1 MDALPPAGGTVRD
14 VFYQLMRDAG
24 CRVMFGNPGST
35 ELPMF
40 RGFPGDMHY
49 VLGLQE
55 ACVVGMADGY
65 AQASGSAAFVNL
77 HSAAGVGNAMGAIYT
92 AFKNQT
98 PLVVVAG
105 QQYRALHPFDPY
117 LFSRQVTELPRPYVK
132 YCIEPARAQDVP
144 LAVARAW
151 QTAMQ
156 HPRGPVMVSVPADD
170 WDQPCAAPPRLA
182 GFRDIRPAADGIAA
196 LRDAIGDSERIA
208 MVVGAAVDR
217 DGAWEQVVR
226 LAEACQASVFAAPM
240 SARGSFPED
249 HALFQGFLPAAG
261 TQLRERLAGHGLVLV
276 VGAPAFAYHVPRG
289 SEGSHVPEGARLAVL
304 TDDPEAAASVPEGLS
319 VLGGIRLALEDLLQH
334 LPQRHRTPP
343 APRTPVPEVAA
354 TDPLSAAYVLQ
365 ALARLRRPSDIVVEE
380 APTAR
385 PWMQQYLPTTRP
397 GTFFTMASG
406 GLGFG
411 MPAAVG
417 IALAQRDRRVIAL
430 IGDGSS
436 MYSIQSLWSAAQLGL
451 DVTFVVLNNGGYAAM
466 KRHAGLLGFSP
477 GEKVVG
483 IEVPG
488 IRYDQLAV
496 AQGCPGER
504 VTDAQGLHAG
514 LEAAL
519 ARKGPSLLEVVI
531 G

>member
-14 VFYQLMRDAG
+14 AFYQLMRDAG

-65 AQASGSAAFVNL
+65 AQASGNAAFVNL

-98 PLVVVAG
+98 PLVIVAG

-144 LAVARAW
+144 LAIARAW

-182 GFRDIRPAADGIAA
+182 GYRDIRPAADGIDA
-196 LRDAIGDSERIA
+196 LRDAIGKSERIA
-208 MVVGAAVDR
+208 IVVGAAVDR

-226 LAEACQASVFAAPM
+226 LAEACQAGVFAAPM

-249 HALFQGFLPAAG
+249 HALFRGFLPAAG
-261 TQLRERLAGHGLVLV
+261 AQLRERLAGHDLVLV

-289 SEGSHVPEGARLAVL
+289 TEGSHVPEGARLAVL

-319 VLGGIRLALEDLLQH
+319 VLGGIRLALEDLLQD
-334 LPQRHRTPP
+334 LLQRPRHAP
-343 APRTPVPEVAA
+343 APRPAPPEVSA
-354 TDPLSAAYVLQ
+354 TDPLSTAYVL
-365 ALARLRRPSDIVVEE
+365 
-380 APTAR
+380 
-385 PWMQQYLPTTRP
+385 
-397 GTFFTMASG
+397 
-406 GLGFG
+406 
-411 MPAAVG
+411 
-417 IALAQRDRRVIAL
+417 
-430 IGDGSS
+430 GSPRF
-436 MYSIQSLWSAAQLGL
+436 QC
-451 DVTFVVLNNGGYAAM
+451 N
-466 KRHAGLLGFSP
+466 K
-477 GEKVVG
+477 
-483 IEVPG
+483 
-488 IRYDQLAV
+488 
-496 AQGCPGER
+496 
-504 VTDAQGLHAG
+504 
-514 LEAAL
+514 
-519 ARKGPSLLEVVI
+519 
-531 G
+531 

>member
-14 VFYQLMRDAG
+14 AFYQLMRDAG

-65 AQASGSAAFVNL
+65 AQASGNAAFVNL

-98 PLVVVAG
+98 PLVIVAG

-144 LAVARAW
+144 LAIARAW

-182 GFRDIRPAADGIAA
+182 GYRDIRPAADGIDA
-196 LRDAIGDSERIA
+196 LRDAIGKSERIA
-208 MVVGAAVDR
+208 IVVGAAVDR

-226 LAEACQASVFAAPM
+226 LAEACQAGVFAAPM

-249 HALFQGFLPAAG
+249 HALFRGFLPAAG
-261 TQLRERLAGHGLVLV
+261 AQLRERLAGHDLVLV

-289 SEGSHVPEGARLAVL
+289 TEGSHVPEGARLAVL

-319 VLGGIRLALEDLLQH
+319 VLGGIRLALEDLLQD
-334 LPQRHRTPP
+334 LLQRPRHAP
-343 APRTPVPEVAA
+343 APRPAPPEVSA
-354 TDPLSAAYVLQ
+354 TDPLSTAYVLQ
-365 ALARLRRPSDIVVEE
+365 ALARLRRPTDIVVEE

-385 PWMQQYLPTTRP
+385 PWMQQYLPMTRP

-466 KRHAGLLGFSP
+466 KRHAGLLGFAP

-483 IEVPG
+483 IAVPG
-488 IRYDQLAV
+488 IGYDQLAI

-504 VTDAQGLHAG
+504 VTDAQGLHAV

-519 ARKGPSLLEVVI
+519 ARKGCSLVEVVI